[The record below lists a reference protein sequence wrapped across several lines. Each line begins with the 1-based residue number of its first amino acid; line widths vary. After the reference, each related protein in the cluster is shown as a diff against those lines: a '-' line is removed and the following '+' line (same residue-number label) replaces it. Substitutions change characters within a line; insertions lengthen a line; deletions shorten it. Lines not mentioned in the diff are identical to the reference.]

1 MTQANNGQTKRG
13 YYGEYGGRFVPEG
26 IAELLAVLERAFDDA
41 VADGAFQKELDTL
54 LAEYVGR
61 PSAITECV
69 NLSEEIGRAHV

>member
-1 MTQANNGQTKRG
+1 MTQTHNGQTQRG

-54 LAEYVGR
+54 LVEYVGR

-69 NLSEEIGRAHV
+69 NLS